1 MFVLVQ
7 SLSRAQLFATPWTAA
22 CQASLAF
29 TFSQSLL
36 KLISIGLMVHPTTTS
51 SVTPLSSCPQSFP
64 ESGSFPFPQIQGL
77 WIGSSHQVARVLE
90 FQLQHQSFQWILG
103 LISYRIDW
111 FDLLAIQGMLKS
123 LLQCHNLKTSV
134 HWCSAFLWSNSH
146 TCTWLLEKQYLFVQT
161 RWTFIGEVMSLFFN
175 ALSRFII
182 SFLPG
187 SKCLLI
193 HGWSHHLQWFWNTR
207 K

>member
-1 MFVLVQ
+1 MFVVVQ

-36 KLISIGLMVHPTTTS
+36 KLISIGLMVLPTTTS
-51 SVTPLSSCPQSFP
+51 PVTPFSSCPQSFP

-77 WIGSSHQVARVLE
+77 WVGSSHQVARVLE

-123 LLQCHNLKTSV
+123 LLQCHNSKALV
-134 HWCSAFLWSNSH
+134 HWCSAFFMVQLS
-146 TCTWLLEKQYLFVQT
+146 YLYMTTGKTIPLT

-187 SKCLLI
+187 SQCLLI